1 MRASQQADDEAGM
14 QPPSR
19 RPRKGAPGEQV
30 ACTILPAPL
39 DLGFALL
46 AATPRGL
53 CAVLLGNNPE
63 ELRAELQH
71 RFRAALLHE
80 DPALAAFAG
89 QVFAPIQLPAP
100 GSPEERPLALD
111 PRPTTFQALVW
122 AALQSIPCGETR
134 TYSQIAAQLG
144 KPTAA
149 RAVARA
155 CAVNPLA
162 LVIPCHRAVG
172 KSGALTGYR
181 WGLERKEKL
190 LAAESQALHS

>member
-1 MRASQQADDEAGM
+1 MHARKQADEPGA
-14 QPPSR
+14 QPPPR
-19 RPRKGAPGEQV
+19 RPRKGAPGEKV
-30 ACTILPAPL
+30 ACTVLPAPR

-46 AATPRGL
+46 AATSRGL

-71 RFRAALLHE
+71 RFRAAILHE
-80 DPALAAFAG
+80 DPSLAAIAE
-89 QVFAPIQLPAP
+89 QVFAPLQARKPP
-100 GSPEERPLALD
+100 PESPLALD
-111 PRPTTFQALVW
+111 PRPTAFQALVW
-122 AALQSIPCGETR
+122 TALQTVPRGETR

-162 LVIPCHRAVG
+162 VAIPCHRAVG

-190 LAAESQALHS
+190 LAAEGVN

>member
-1 MRASQQADDEAGM
+1 MCATRPVGGKKEGQAS
-14 QPPSR
+14 PK

-30 ACTILPAPL
+30 ACTVLPAPF

-71 RFRAALLHE
+71 RFRAAILHE
-80 DPALAAFAG
+80 DPSLAALAG
-89 QVFAPIQLPAP
+89 QIFAPIQAPEP
-100 GSPEERPLALD
+100 GSPAERSLELD
-111 PRPTTFQALVW
+111 PRPTAFQALVW
-122 AALQSIPCGETR
+122 AALRTIPRGETR
-134 TYSQIAAQLG
+134 TYSQIAAQLD

-190 LAAESQALHS
+190 LAAESILL